1 MTALPVTSPTAR
13 CQRGFL
19 SPAII
24 FSPVKAAPSKASG
37 QKSMRNVV
45 HTPTIRNVAI
55 LAVLVTSALLPGC
68 DSNSAT
74 TATTQKTQ
82 AAKPAEPADA
92 TKPAAPAPAAAAKP
106 GLPVKA
112 EVVKISR
119 ISDDVSSVGSL
130 LAEESVIIRPEIDGR
145 IVGLHFQEGQAVSA
159 GTRLVTIESTEYDAQ
174 AAAQRAD
181 LKTEEQRVTRTRE
194 LRERNFISKDALDV
208 QVGNVA
214 RLKAHVDE
222 AESRVAKTVI
232 RAPFSGILGLRQ
244 VSPGAY
250 VKAGSD
256 IVRLENVSSI
266 KVDFRIPE
274 NYLSKIRPNQ
284 EIAVK
289 LDAYPGEE
297 FKGRVYAVEPVVDE
311 RTRTI
316 AMRARIQNKGFKLKP
331 GMFVRVVVTLESR
344 PNALVV
350 PEQAIW
356 PQGKDS
362 FVFRVVDGKAAL
374 TKVDIGNRAPGTVE
388 ISKGLAANDMVITDG
403 QIKLK
408 DGAPVTVIRAPRAA
422 PAAPTAAA
430 AKS

>member
-1 MTALPVTSPTAR
+1 M
-13 CQRGFL
+13 
-19 SPAII
+19 
-24 FSPVKAAPSKASG
+24 
-37 QKSMRNVV
+37 

-55 LAVLVTSALLPGC
+55 LAVLVTSALLAGC
-68 DSNSAT
+68 DSNSGT
-74 TATTQKTQ
+74 TVTTQKTE
-82 AAKPAEPADA
+82 AAKPAEPAKPADA

-159 GTRLVTIESTEYDAQ
+159 GTRLVTIDSTEYEAQ

-181 LKTEEQRVTRTRE
+181 LKTEEQRLARTKE
-194 LRERNFISKDALDV
+194 LREQHFISKDALDV
-208 QVGNVA
+208 QAGNVA
-214 RLKAHVDE
+214 RFKAHVDE

-274 NYLSKIRPNQ
+274 NYLSKVRPNQ

-311 RTRTI
+311 RTRTM
-316 AMRARIQNKGFKLKP
+316 AMRARIQNKGYKLKP
-331 GMFVRVVVTLESR
+331 GMFVRVVVTLDSR

-374 TKVDIGNRAPGTVE
+374 TKVDIGNRAPGRVE
-388 ISKGLAANDMVITDG
+388 ILKGLAANDMVVTDG

-408 DGAPVTVIRAPRAA
+408 DGAPVTVIKAPPAA
-422 PAAPTAAA
+422 PAASAAPA

>member
-1 MTALPVTSPTAR
+1 M
-13 CQRGFL
+13 
-19 SPAII
+19 
-24 FSPVKAAPSKASG
+24 
-37 QKSMRNVV
+37 
-45 HTPTIRNVAI
+45 HTPTTRNVTI
-55 LAVLVTSALLPGC
+55 LTALVTAALISGC
-68 DSNSAT
+68 GSKSDAT
-74 TATTQKTQ
+74 AAAQKTDAPKTD
-82 AAKPAEPADA
+82 AAKAADA
-92 TKPAAPAPAAAAKP
+92 GKPATPATAAAAKP

-112 EVVKISR
+112 EAVRISR
-119 ISDDVSSVGSL
+119 ISDDVSAVGSL

-159 GTRLVTIESTEYDAQ
+159 GTRLVTIDSTEYEAQ
-174 AAAQRAD
+174 TAAQRAD
-181 LKTEEQRVTRTRE
+181 LKTEEQRLVRTKE
-194 LRERNFISKDALDV
+194 LYEQHFISKDALDV

-274 NYLSKIRPNQ
+274 NYLSKIRPSQ
-284 EIAVK
+284 EISVR

-316 AMRARIQNKGFKLKP
+316 AMRARIPNKGFKLKP
-331 GMFVRVVVTLESR
+331 GMFVRVVITLESR
-344 PNALVV
+344 PNAVV
-350 PEQAIW
+350 IPEQAIW

-388 ISKGLAANDMVITDG
+388 ILKGLAANDMVITDG
-403 QIKLK
+403 QMKLK
-408 DGAPVTVIRAPRAA
+408 DGAPVSVIEAPPAVPAA
-422 PAAPTAAA
+422 PAA
-430 AKS
+430 KS

>member
-1 MTALPVTSPTAR
+1 
-13 CQRGFL
+13 
-19 SPAII
+19 
-24 FSPVKAAPSKASG
+24 
-37 QKSMRNVV
+37 V

-55 LAVLVTSALLPGC
+55 LAALVTAALVAGC
-68 DSNSAT
+68 GSKSDT
-74 TATTQKTQ
+74 TAAAPQKTDAPKPD
-82 AAKPAEPADA
+82 AAKGADA
-92 TKPAAPAPAAAAKP
+92 AKPAAPAPAAAAKP

-112 EVVKISR
+112 ELVKILKV
-119 ISDDVSSVGSL
+119 SDDVSAVGSL

-145 IVGLHFQEGQAVSA
+145 IIGLHFQEGQAITA
-159 GTRLVTIESTEYDAQ
+159 GTRLVTIDSTEYEAQ

-181 LKTEEQRVTRTRE
+181 LKTEEQRLARTKE
-194 LRERNFISKDALDV
+194 LREQNFISKDALDV

-316 AMRARIQNKGFKLKP
+316 AMRARIPNKGFKLKP
-331 GMFVRVVVTLESR
+331 GMFVRVAVTLDSR
-344 PNALVV
+344 PNAVV
-350 PEQAIW
+350 IPEQAIW

-362 FVFRVVDGKAAL
+362 FVFRVVEGKAAL

-388 ISKGLAANDMVITDG
+388 ILKGLAANDMVITDG
-403 QIKLK
+403 QMKLK
-408 DGAPVTVIRAPRAA
+408 DGAPVTVIGAPPAA
-422 PAAPTAAA
+422 PAAPTAPA

>member
-1 MTALPVTSPTAR
+1 
-13 CQRGFL
+13 
-19 SPAII
+19 
-24 FSPVKAAPSKASG
+24 
-37 QKSMRNVV
+37 V
-45 HTPTIRNVAI
+45 HTPTIRNVTI
-55 LAVLVTSALLPGC
+55 LTALVTAALIAACGSKSDTGAAPPKA
-68 DSNSAT
+68 DAPKPDAAK
-74 TATTQKTQ
+74 TAD
-82 AAKPAEPADA
+82 AAKPA
-92 TKPAAPAPAAAAKP
+92 TPAPAATAKP

-112 EVVKISR
+112 ETVKISKV
-119 ISDDVSSVGSL
+119 SDDVSAVGSL

-145 IVGLHFQEGQAVSA
+145 IVGLHFQEGQAVTA
-159 GTRLVTIESTEYDAQ
+159 GTRLVTIDSTEYEAQ
-174 AAAQRAD
+174 TAAQRAD
-181 LKTEEQRVTRTRE
+181 LKTEEQRLARTKDLYE
-194 LRERNFISKDALDV
+194 QKFISKDALDV

-250 VKAGSD
+250 VKAGND

-284 EIAVK
+284 EISVK

-316 AMRARIQNKGFKLKP
+316 AMRARIPNNGFKLKP
-331 GMFVRVVVTLESR
+331 GMFVRVAVTLDSR
-344 PNALVV
+344 PNAVV
-350 PEQAIW
+350 IPEQAIW

-362 FVFRVVDGKAAL
+362 FVYRVVDGKAAL

-388 ISKGLAANDMVITDG
+388 IIKGLAANDMVITDG
-403 QIKLK
+403 QMKIK
-408 DGAPVTVIRAPRAA
+408 DGAPVSVIGAPPAAPAAA
-422 PAAPTAAA
+422 PAAPA

>member
-1 MTALPVTSPTAR
+1 M
-13 CQRGFL
+13 
-19 SPAII
+19 
-24 FSPVKAAPSKASG
+24 
-37 QKSMRNVV
+37 

-55 LAVLVTSALLPGC
+55 LAALVTAALVSGC
-68 DSNSAT
+68 GSKSDTPVA
-74 TATTQKTQ
+74 AGQKTDAPKPDAAKSAD
-82 AAKPAEPADA
+82 AAKPA
-92 TKPAAPAPAAAAKP
+92 APTPAAAAKP

-112 EVVKISR
+112 EPVTISNV
-119 ISDDVSSVGSL
+119 SDDVSAVGSL

-145 IVGLHFQEGQAVSA
+145 IVGLHFQEGQAVTA
-159 GTRLVTIESTEYDAQ
+159 GTRLVTIDSTEYEAQ

-181 LKTEEQRVTRTRE
+181 LKTEEQRLARTKE
-194 LRERNFISKDALDV
+194 LREQNFISKDALDV

-316 AMRARIQNKGFKLKP
+316 AMRARIPNKGFKLKP
-331 GMFVRVVVTLESR
+331 GMFVRVAITLDSR
-344 PNALVV
+344 PNAVV
-350 PEQAIW
+350 IPEQAIW

-374 TKVDIGNRAPGTVE
+374 TKVAIGNRAPGTVE
-388 ISKGLAANDMVITDG
+388 ILKGLAANDMVITDG
-403 QIKLK
+403 QMKLK
-408 DGAPVTVIRAPRAA
+408 DGAPVTVIVAPPAA
-422 PAAPTAAA
+422 PAAAAAPA

>member
-1 MTALPVTSPTAR
+1 M
-13 CQRGFL
+13 
-19 SPAII
+19 
-24 FSPVKAAPSKASG
+24 
-37 QKSMRNVV
+37 
-45 HTPTIRNVAI
+45 HTPTIRNVTI
-55 LAVLVTSALLPGC
+55 LTALVTAALISGC
-68 DSNSAT
+68 GSKSDAT
-74 TATTQKTQ
+74 VAAPKADAPKPD
-82 AAKPAEPADA
+82 AAKTADA
-92 TKPAAPAPAAAAKP
+92 SKPAPPPPAAAKP

-112 EVVKISR
+112 ETVQILKV
-119 ISDDVSSVGSL
+119 SDDVSAVGSL

-145 IVGLHFQEGQAVSA
+145 IIGLHFQEGQAVTA
-159 GTRLVTIESTEYDAQ
+159 GTRLVTIDSTEYEAQ

-181 LKTEEQRVTRTRE
+181 LKTEEQRLARTKDLYE
-194 LRERNFISKDALDV
+194 QKFISKDALDV

-222 AESRVAKTVI
+222 AESRTAKTAI

-284 EIAVK
+284 EISVK

-316 AMRARIQNKGFKLKP
+316 AMRARIPNNGFKLKP
-331 GMFVRVVVTLESR
+331 GMFVRVAVTLDSR
-344 PNALVV
+344 PNAVII
-350 PEQAIW
+350 PEEAIW
-356 PQGKDS
+356 PQGKSS
-362 FVFRVVDGKAAL
+362 FVYRVVDGKAAL
-374 TKVDIGNRAPGTVE
+374 TKVEIGNRVPGKVE
-388 ISKGLAANDMVITDG
+388 ILKGLAANDVVITDG

-408 DGAPVTVIRAPRAA
+408 DGAPVSVIVPPPAAA
-422 PAAPTAAA
+422 PAAPAAPA